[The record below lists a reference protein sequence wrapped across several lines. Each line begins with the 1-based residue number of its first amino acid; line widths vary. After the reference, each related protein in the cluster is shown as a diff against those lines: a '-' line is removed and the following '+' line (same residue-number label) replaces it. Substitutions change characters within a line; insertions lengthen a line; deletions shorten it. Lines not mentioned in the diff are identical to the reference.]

1 MTDRPLLPGAG
12 DRHGAL
18 KDPGTGEYVVFTRSP
33 RYKTR
38 AHGRD
43 GDPDT
48 APLPYKRIVGR
59 TTSRD
64 FINWSPFRTVLR
76 NDDFDAPGMQ
86 FYSISPFRYGNRLL
100 AFVDVYDTD
109 VERMWVT
116 LASSLDGIHWNRP
129 LRAQPILDLGPEG
142 RWDDTWV
149 NVTNNPPVPE
159 GDRLRF
165 WYMGRTT
172 AHGLPNRAGAIGSF
186 LLPRDRFAGLTAGR
200 RTGTIV
206 TAPVQVGG
214 SKLYVNAN
222 LRNGRMRVAVAD
234 ALATPIAGLGMS
246 RCSPLAGDNIDH
258 EVRWDGSAGVGTLRG
273 RMVRLHVEI
282 TYGTLFAFRFGDAR
296 RC

>member
-1 MTDRPLLPGAG
+1 MRSRIRLPANTSCSP
-12 DRHGAL
+12 A
-18 KDPGTGEYVVFTRSP
+18 VP

-38 AHGRD
+38 AHGR

-76 NDDFDAPGMQ
+76 SDDFDAPGMQ

-159 GDRLRF
+159 GEPAALLVH
-165 WYMGRTT
+165 G
-172 AHGLPNRAGAIGSF
+172 AHHRAWPAESRR
-186 LLPRDRFAGLTAGR
+186 RDRVVPA
-200 RTGTIV
+200 
-206 TAPVQVGG
+206 APRSDSQG
-214 SKLYVNAN
+214 
-222 LRNGRMRVAVAD
+222 
-234 ALATPIAGLGMS
+234 
-246 RCSPLAGDNIDH
+246 
-258 EVRWDGSAGVGTLRG
+258 
-273 RMVRLHVEI
+273 
-282 TYGTLFAFRFGDAR
+282 
-296 RC
+296 